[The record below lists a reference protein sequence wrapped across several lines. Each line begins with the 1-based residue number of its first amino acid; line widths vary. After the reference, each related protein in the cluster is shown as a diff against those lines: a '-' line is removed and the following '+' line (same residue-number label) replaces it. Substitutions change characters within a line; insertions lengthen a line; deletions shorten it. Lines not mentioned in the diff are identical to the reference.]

1 MLSVVED
8 FNKLKKY
15 NIESILGVN
24 NAGIPE
30 QPKKKETEEKVET
43 EKVETEEEVKA
54 EIKADA
60 IESKEE

>member
-24 NAGIPE
+24 NAAGTKIE
-30 QPKKKETEEKVET
+30 TAEAEVEAKDKE
-43 EKVETEEEVKA
+43 
-54 EIKADA
+54 
-60 IESKEE
+60 